1 MATSRH
7 AHLRLELMCRTCRP
21 FTSEYAKRMHLTERF
36 TSNLSS
42 ELLQN
47 NLVQNNQG
55 GLYIRADSR
64 GSATS
69 LRAFIHHNLFT
80 GNKNR
85 PTLYAEGR
93 QSSPYQQ
100 ITIFKNYFTQNAA
113 GYADVIALRQVVSNF
128 TQNYVHSNRGGRIVE
143 ISGFDKVR
151 LPIYQTTARNGFY
164 E

>member
-1 MATSRH
+1 M
-7 AHLRLELMCRTCRP
+7 
-21 FTSEYAKRMHLTERF
+21 
-36 TSNLSS
+36 
-42 ELLQN
+42 
-47 NLVQNNQG
+47 QNNQG

-80 GNKNR
+80 ANNNR

-100 ITIFKNYFTQNAA
+100 ITIFKNYFTQNKAA
-113 GYADVIALRQVVSNF
+113 YADVIALRQVVSNF
-128 TQNYVHSNRGGRIVE
+128 THNYVHSNKGGRIVE

>member
-1 MATSRH
+1 MYGNFSTCEAAVKVDVQNMQTIHFRV
-7 AHLRLELMCRTCRP
+7 RLKKQP
-21 FTSEYAKRMHLTERF
+21 FQRGNSFQNFH
-36 TSNLSS
+36 
-42 ELLQN
+42 LQN

-85 PTLYAEGR
+85 PTLYTEGR

-100 ITIFKNYFTQNAA
+100 ITIFKNYFTQNMA

-128 TQNYVHSNRGGRIVE
+128 TNNYVHSNKGGRIVE
-143 ISGFDKVR
+143 VSGFDKVR